1 MEAHHPH
8 HVTHKKKWPEYLLE
22 FFMLFLAVFMGFL
35 AENIRETNVES
46 VLALTNIRSIFCK
59 KFNFPVDIYEIFR
72 IYSVIVH
79 TKSFVDNMSKQNKPT
94 SAELEIL
101 DLLWERGRATVREI
115 HEIINQRRKPTL
127 YTTVLKT
134 LQIMHE
140 KGLVER
146 DSASKAHIY
155 RAKQTQDETQKSL
168 VSDLLEKAFRGSA
181 LKLVQ
186 HVLETKPASAE
197 ELVEIRKL
205 IAEAEDKNK

>member
-1 MEAHHPH
+1 
-8 HVTHKKKWPEYLLE
+8 
-22 FFMLFLAVFMGFL
+22 
-35 AENIRETNVES
+35 
-46 VLALTNIRSIFCK
+46 
-59 KFNFPVDIYEIFR
+59 
-72 IYSVIVH
+72 
-79 TKSFVDNMSKQNKPT
+79 MSKQNKPT

-101 DLLWERGRATVREI
+101 DLLWERGQATVREI
-115 HEIINQRRKPTL
+115 HEIISERRKPTI

-146 DSASKAHIY
+146 DSANKAHIY
-155 RAKQTQDETQKSL
+155 RAKQTQSETQKNL

-186 HVLETKPASAE
+186 HVLETKPTSAE